1 MKTIYKVT
9 HNIEKCL
16 HGYDR
21 TAARYFDNLNG
32 ARYLFNSLRKSAD
45 FSRDEFAAL
54 DAVKVRIDECGE
66 ITPPEYITPLSYWA
80 DDTKCGAEYYEN
92 V

>member
-16 HGYDR
+16 HGYDT

-32 ARYLFNSLRKSAD
+32 AKYLFNSLRKTANLT
-45 FSRDEFAAL
+45 RDEWVIL
-54 DAVKVRIDECGE
+54 DALTVEDNELGELKTVECVN
-66 ITPPEYITPLSYWA
+66 LSTYA

>member
-16 HGYDR
+16 HGYD
-21 TAARYFDNLNG
+21 TTVARYFDNLNG
-32 ARYLFNSLRKSAD
+32 AKHLFNLLRKSAD
-45 FSRDEFAAL
+45 FSRDEWVIL
-54 DAVKVRIDECGE
+54 DALTVEADELGE
-66 ITPPEYITPLSYWA
+66 LKTAECFNLSTYA